1 MTTNEI
7 LTRLGEPTET
17 IPSLEQQYTYADDS
31 GHRRPHPL
39 AEDFFEAL
47 PPSVTDV
54 LSHYAGAP
62 MRMQQLQA
70 LLSLMGSAAIHCRV
84 NHDNRWYGTALMV
97 LVYGSSAAR

>member
-7 LTRLGEPTET
+7 LTRLGEPTEN

-47 PPSVTDV
+47 P
-54 LSHYAGAP
+54 H
-62 MRMQQLQA
+62 R
-70 LLSLMGSAAIHCRV
+70 
-84 NHDNRWYGTALMV
+84 
-97 LVYGSSAAR
+97 

>member
-39 AEDFFEAL
+39 AEAVAIGKQVGVSERTAKRYLKAL
-47 PPSVTDV
+47 SKG
-54 LSHYAGAP
+54 LFINRLEKGHYQ
-62 MRMQQLQA
+62 R
-70 LLSLMGSAAIHCRV
+70 C
-84 NHDNRWYGTALMV
+84 NKNT
-97 LVYGSSAAR
+97 